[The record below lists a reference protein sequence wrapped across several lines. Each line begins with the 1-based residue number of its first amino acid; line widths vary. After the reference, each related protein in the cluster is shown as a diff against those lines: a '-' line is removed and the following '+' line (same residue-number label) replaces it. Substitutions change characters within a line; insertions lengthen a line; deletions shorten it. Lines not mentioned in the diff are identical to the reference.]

1 MTKIIYSQNFH
12 MPIEYEKCYA
22 RTKIGG
28 KKTHHAIEYLLVAH
42 VCLEILLLF
51 YNLISYCLSNKS
63 VPSTVY

>member
-12 MPIEYEKCYA
+12 MPIEYEKSYA
-22 RTKIGG
+22 RTKIG
-28 KKTHHAIEYLLVAH
+28 KNLQHAIEYLLVAH

-51 YNLISYCLSNKS
+51 HNLISYCLSNKS